1 MSSLQ
6 TALDDYLAVRRALG
20 YKLLLEGRLLRRFIE
35 FAKHARA
42 DYITTELA
50 LKWATQPAHAQ
61 PSQWAN
67 RLGMVR
73 RFARYCRPNDLRT
86 IVPPPDLLPHQYRR
100 VAPYIYSDQEII
112 RLLKAARQLP
122 SAIGLR
128 PYTFATLFGLYAAS
142 GLRANEA
149 LRLDRGDVDL
159 INGVLTIRDTK
170 FGKTRY
176 VPVHPSTQ
184 HALQRYAKLRD
195 RLCPTPSSSRF
206 FLSDRGTRVTYDTLR
221 WTFVKVSRQIGLRG
235 PRDSHGPVCMG
246 YATGWPSIRFSSGI
260 AAGSTSSV
268 ICL

>member
-128 PYTFATLFGLYAAS
+128 MPATARPIRLRPVRLTVIPSRKVSPTIRTFRR
-142 GLRANEA
+142 RAI
-149 LRLDRGDVDL
+149 LRLSH
-159 INGVLTIRDTK
+159 IGVSIP
-170 FGKTRY
+170 G
-176 VPVHPSTQ
+176 S
-184 HALQRYAKLRD
+184 
-195 RLCPTPSSSRF
+195 
-206 FLSDRGTRVTYDTLR
+206 G
-221 WTFVKVSRQIGLRG
+221 RQGCKSCR
-235 PRDSHGPVCMG
+235 
-246 YATGWPSIRFSSGI
+246 
-260 AAGSTSSV
+260 
-268 ICL
+268 

>member
-6 TALDDYLAVRRALG
+6 AALDEYLAVRRALG

-73 RFARYCRPNDLRT
+73 RFARYCRPNDPR
-86 IVPPPDLLPHQYRR
+86 IVVPPPDLLPHQYRR

-122 SAIGLR
+122 STIGLR
-128 PYTFATLFGLYAAS
+128 PYTFGTLFGLYAAS

-159 INGVLTIRDTK
+159 
-170 FGKTRY
+170 
-176 VPVHPSTQ
+176 ST
-184 HALQRYAKLRD
+184 A
-195 RLCPTPSSSRF
+195 C
-206 FLSDRGTRVTYDTLR
+206 
-221 WTFVKVSRQIGLRG
+221 
-235 PRDSHGPVCMG
+235 
-246 YATGWPSIRFSSGI
+246 
-260 AAGSTSSV
+260 
-268 ICL
+268 